1 MKKIYLLFFLF
12 CMSLFA
18 VGQTDATLLK
28 ESNLLKSGSLK
39 LSKIPIVGNSIIVL
53 DNEVIY
59 NYSGKIDT
67 FTVPSNVSKIKITVI
82 GAAGSTDANSPFP
95 GGLGALVSGEFDVT
109 PGDSL
114 KLLVGEKPSRNGGG
128 GGSFVSDLSNNPL
141 IIAGGGGGSGVMDS
155 PEKHGSITETGGKG
169 GGSGGDGGTNGN
181 GGLANGT
188 SYQSGA
194 GGGFYTNG
202 ANGDSPMT
210 GGTAFVNGGNHLSV
224 GWGDGG
230 FGGGGTGS
238 GYVVG
243 GGGGGYS
250 GGGAAGYDT
259 GGGVGGGGASFNSGL
274 NKNFIAQN
282 NSGHGQ
288 IIIELLAANP
298 CPEDIV
304 VDNDSA
310 SCGAVVDYTVTAPE
324 KGSVLQTAG
333 LPTGSEFPVGTTT
346 NCFRL
351 IDSLD
356 VETTCCFTVTVN
368 DTEAPVA
375 VCKEAGGTGKAAYVT
390 SNVGFTWWRS
400 DGINE
405 SLMDSVFGNGNWDRF
420 YFETVDAGALLSSNY
435 DFIYMDGGNEM
446 ADEMETFVD
455 ANISAMETW
464 VANGGNLF
472 LNSAPN
478 EGDGMDWGFW
488 GVKLQYNSG
497 PYSLTVE
504 ATDPLHPIFTG
515 PFTPVI
521 AGPYNGNEYA
531 LAIIPEEL
539 NVNVLMHNIADTTMH
554 VLSSI
559 EWGTGK
565 VFFGGMTPTNWHL
578 TMPEALNL
586 KANMLHYLG
595 TKTKLEFQLD
605 NTGIATIT
613 PEDIDGG
620 SFDNCGSI
628 DSMEIDRNTFT
639 IDDLG
644 EQEVTLTVFDA
655 AGNSSTCTSTIT
667 ISSSD
672 KEEPQVVANPMT
684 VYLDETGNYKF
695 NLQDLEVMAAGTT
708 DNKTPFDEL
717 KLVAYPKMFNCAQ
730 IGEIIHVRLTVEDE
744 DGNNARKW
752 TTVTVLD
759 TIAPMAVC
767 RNIEVYLD
775 ENGQAV
781 ITPEQVNDTTSFDA
795 CGIES
800 ITLDR
805 DTLSCIDLGE
815 TSVTLIVTD
824 LSGNVGT
831 CTAMVMVHD
840 TLPPLPLAVADVE
853 IEVEPGVCETL
864 VEYPVDV
871 VTDNCGTVLEQTAGL
886 GPDGL
891 FPLGTTTETWIATDD
906 AGNTAEITFNVI
918 VTTTNALPTLDTVI
932 NVIADEDT
940 SPVTVDLSGISYG
953 IDCAEQEVTV
963 SAIADNTDL
972 VTAVTVEYV
981 DGEPTGSVMITLA
994 PDKNGTSDITVTV
1007 EDSEGGSITQ
1017 SFTLTVNP
1025 VNDSPVVVY
1034 PIADQ
1039 VINASYVL
1047 KLPISSD
1054 LGNLFQDPDGDE
1066 LSVSVMLDN
1075 GDPLPAWAQIVGDTL
1090 VFSPMIADTGCIQ
1103 IVVKAIDPSGMFANN
1118 PFKLCIDG
1126 YPVSSPRLNE
1136 SAFDVK
1142 MYPNPTNGRVNIEI
1156 NNAAGISD
1164 VAVFSITGKEVLRK
1178 NFYNNKI
1185 ISFNMNDYAS
1195 GMYLVK
1201 MNVEGNQI
1209 VKKLVLD
1216 KK

>member
-1 MKKIYLLFFLF
+1 MKKIYLLFLAIFIAGLSF
-12 CMSLFA
+12 GQNQFN
-18 VGQTDATLLK
+18 VGSSVGFNPDKLRG
-28 ESNLLKSGSLK
+28 LKSGQ
-39 LSKIPIVGNSIIVL
+39 SKISLPQKGLISQTQITAAVL
-53 DNEVIY
+53 GSP
-59 NYSGKIDT
+59 SGLSWND
-67 FTVPSNVSKIKITVI
+67 
-82 GAAGSTDANSPFP
+82 
-95 GGLGALVSGEFDVT
+95 DVKA
-109 PGDSL
+109 
-114 KLLVGEKPSRNGGG
+114 KLLSTGMFSSVDLFYYPSGVPTLAQIQDYDAILAYSDGP
-128 GGSFVSDLSNNPL
+128 GSSFGASLGDVLAEY
-141 IIAGGGGGSGVMDS
+141 IEAGGGVVNAVFHTASIPLGGNFVTSGYELIIPSGQSQGTTESLGTIFDPTHPILEGVNSFNGGSSSYRSSNATVTV
-155 PEKHGSITETGGKG
+155 GSVVIANWT
-169 GGSGGDGGTNGN
+169 DGQPLIVVKENVGPKNARRADLNFFPPSNSNEGRYDFWDESTDGALIMANALIWVSKAGN
-181 GGLANGT
+181 
-188 SYQSGA
+188 
-194 GGGFYTNG
+194 
-202 ANGDSPMT
+202 
-210 GGTAFVNGGNHLSV
+210 
-224 GWGDGG
+224 
-230 FGGGGTGS
+230 
-238 GYVVG
+238 
-243 GGGGGYS
+243 
-250 GGGAAGYDT
+250 
-259 GGGVGGGGASFNSGL
+259 
-274 NKNFIAQN
+274 
-282 NSGHGQ
+282 
-288 IIIELLAANP
+288 
-298 CPEDIV
+298 CPRDIV

-310 SCGAVVDYTVTAPE
+310 SCGAVVDYIVTIPE
-324 KGSVLQTAG
+324 KGSVLQTSG
-333 LPTGSEFPVGTTT
+333 LPTGSEFPIGTTT

-351 IDSLD
+351 IDSLN

-375 VCKEAGGTGKAAYVT
+375 VCASEGEEIGKAAYVIST
-390 SNVGFTWWRS
+390 QGQPWGENT
-400 DGINE
+400 NE
-405 SLMDSVFGNGNWDRF
+405 QAMDMAFGNGNWDQL
-420 YFETVDAGALLSSNY
+420 YYETLDVNNLLSNNY
-435 DFIYMDGGNEM
+435 DFIFMEGGEYIAN
-446 ADEMETFVD
+446 EMETFVD

-488 GVKLQYNSG
+488 GVKLQYDNNS
-497 PYSLTVE
+497 PNFISTVE

-521 AGPYNGNEYA
+521 TGPYNGNYYA
-531 LAIIPEEL
+531 HAIIPEEL

-565 VFFGGMTPTNWHL
+565 VFFGGMTTTNWHSP
-578 TMPEALNL
+578 MPEALNL
-586 KANMLHYLG
+586 RANMLHSLG
-595 TKTKLEFQLD
+595 TKTRLEFQLD
-605 NTGIATIT
+605 NTGIVTIT

-644 EQEVTLTVFDA
+644 EQDVTLTVTDA
-655 AGNSSTCTSTIT
+655 AGNSSFCTTTIT
-667 ISSSD
+667 IVSSD

-684 VYLDETGNYKF
+684 VYLDETGNYTF
-695 NLQDLEVMAAGTT
+695 NQQDLEVMAAGTT
-708 DNKTPFDEL
+708 DNRTPFEEL

-752 TTVTVLD
+752 TTVNVLD

-800 ITLDR
+800 INLDR

-815 TSVTLIVTD
+815 ASVTLMVTD
-824 LSGNVGT
+824 INGNVGT
-831 CTAMVMVHD
+831 CTAMVMVYD
-840 TLPPLPLAVADVE
+840 TLAPISVLVADVE
-853 IEVEPGVCETL
+853 LEVEPGVCETA
-864 VEYPVDV
+864 VEYPESLF
-871 VTDNCGTVLEQTAGL
+871 TDNCGMALELTAGL
-886 GPDGL
+886 GPDGI

-918 VTTTNALPTLDTVI
+918 VTTTNAQPTLDTVI
-932 NVIADEDT
+932 NVITNEDT
-940 SPVTVDLSGISYG
+940 SPVTVELTGISYG

-981 DGEPTGSVMITLA
+981 DGDSIGSVMITLA

-1007 EDSEGGSITQ
+1007 EDSEGGSFTQ

-1090 VFSPMIADTGCIQ
+1090 VLSPMIADTGCIQ

-1118 PFKLCIDG
+1118 PFKLCVDG

-1156 NNAAGISD
+1156 NNTAGITD

-1185 ISFNMNDYAS
+1185 ISFSMNDYAS

-1201 MNVEGNQI
+1201 MNIEGNQI